1 MRVHLDIGNDPDEEY
16 VVDVI
21 EDHRWSPSLM
31 FLVRWELGDSTWEP
45 LEVVAELE
53 ALDRY
58 LELEGVS
65 DPLKLRR
72 N

>member
-1 MRVHLDIGNDPDEEY
+1 
-16 VVDVI
+16 
-21 EDHRWSPSLM
+21 M

-65 DPLKLRR
+65 DPLKLHR